1 MIYFGDKD
9 HLSIATL
16 RIHIFHVI
24 MPKDA
29 EDRNIALILI
39 EKDETGSM
47 GLKIAKRGDSIYVI
61 GCAERLQHS
70 GIIIGD
76 ELRKVG
82 DIPLHG
88 RSLGEV
94 ASVMK
99 SMVSP
104 VSVEL
109 KHFEETNREEI
120 LMKVA
125 TLNEA
130 KNKLFSAVS
139 KVNAVRVFTDP
150 PPPPP
155 APPESSIALESKYVS
170 SFEWPHPH
178 TEIEES
184 SSQSPESAS
193 SKFLLEEE
201 INRLRSE
208 QTKAAVAYDV
218 NTTKLKREHENEISH
233 WKKLLAELEHQTS
246 NHGDEKAKIQT
257 NLQAA
262 RRQSVR
268 MEMSNTDLERQVAV
282 LQGENEIMHGK
293 LIKVQRELA
302 QEKEKYVFLEHEY
315 ELMKI
320 FLTDLR
326 KELHA
331 VSSLKIGLHYDL
343 ASLQATIDPERQCS
357 LILRSQGIAV
367 EGKSACKLELHEKR
381 SGGHDTTESRE
392 DNQRKSQMSWF

>member
-1 MIYFGDKD
+1 MVYFDDRD
-9 HLSIATL
+9 HMRQATL
-16 RIHIFHVI
+16 RDYIFHVT
-24 MPKDA
+24 MSKDA
-29 EDRNIALILI
+29 DDRNIALILI

-61 GCAERLQHS
+61 GCAERLKDS

-76 ELRKVG
+76 ELHKVG

-88 RSLGEV
+88 MSLGEV

-104 VSVEL
+104 VLVEL
-109 KHFEETNREEI
+109 QHFEETNREEM
-120 LMKVA
+120 LKKVA

-139 KVNAVRVFTDP
+139 KVSAVQVLTGP

-155 APPESSIALESKYVS
+155 PPPEPSIALESKYVS
-170 SFEWPHPH
+170 SFEWPHPR
-178 TEIEES
+178 TESEES
-184 SSQSPESAS
+184 YSQSPESAS

-218 NTTKLKREHENEISH
+218 KTTKLKREHENEIKH
-233 WKKLLAELEHQTS
+233 WKKLLAELEHQTNS
-246 NHGDEKAKIQT
+246 HDEEKAKIQT

-262 RRQSVR
+262 RRKSVS
-268 MEMSNTDLERQVAV
+268 MEMSNTDLEREVAV
-282 LQGENEIMHGK
+282 LQGENEIMHEK

-315 ELMKI
+315 ESMKTS
-320 FLTDLR
+320 LTDLR

-331 VSSLKIGLHYDL
+331 VSSLKIGSHYDL
-343 ASLQATIDPERQCS
+343 ASVHATIDPERHCN
-357 LILRSQGIAV
+357 LILKSQGIAA
-367 EGKSACKLELHEKR
+367 EEKPACKLELHEKR
-381 SGGHDTTESRE
+381 SDGHDIAVLRE
-392 DNQRKSQMSWF
+392 DKQREPQVSWF